1 MRKRFDNETSEF
13 VVFLYVFDY
22 FMMRIIDNDDFGSL
36 SCNRLFDRK
45 RRVLGWNIQ
54 KGISHIR

>member
-1 MRKRFDNETSEF
+1 VRKRFDNETSEF

-45 RRVLGWNIQ
+45 RRVLGRNI
-54 KGISHIR
+54 